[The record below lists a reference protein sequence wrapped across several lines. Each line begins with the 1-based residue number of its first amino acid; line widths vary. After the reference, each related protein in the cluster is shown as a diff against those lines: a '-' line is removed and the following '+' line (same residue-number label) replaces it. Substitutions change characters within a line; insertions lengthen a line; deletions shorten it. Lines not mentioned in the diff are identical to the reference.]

1 MSVDESTGAS
11 TARKI
16 LCIHRRAPYGTIYA
30 QEGLEIALIGGA
42 FDQRIALALIDDGVF
57 LLRRDQ
63 DTAGLRM
70 KQFTAGYR
78 ALGDFGIYRIY
89 VERESL
95 EARGMEGARL
105 LEVPADSDDDETNL
119 VAVVSSA
126 ELSEVIEQQDVLLNF

>member
-1 MSVDESTGAS
+1 MSAEESSTPA

-16 LCIHRRAPYGTIYA
+16 LCINRRAPYGTIYA
-30 QEGLEIALIGGA
+30 QEGLEIAMIGGA

-57 LLRRDQ
+57 LLRRGQ

-70 KQFTAGYR
+70 KQFTAAYR

-89 VERESL
+89 VERQSL
-95 EARGMEGARL
+95 QARGMDDTQL

-119 VAVVSSA
+119 VAVVSSD
-126 ELSEVIEQQDVLLNF
+126 ELAEVIQQQDVLLNF